1 MKPEDL
7 LALLPSGD
15 KPSVAVAADGTVSLT
30 YAVEQHAVRASADD
44 AAIRAAF
51 AVSSAEQVD
60 IDHRGGDGRL
70 ISTTGYVVRYVL
82 APKPPAPK
90 PPKSNG

>member
-1 MKPEDL
+1 MKPEDIA
-7 LALLPSGD
+7 ALLPAGD
-15 KPSVAVAADGTVSLT
+15 KPAVSVADGVVTLAYS
-30 YAVEQHAVRASADD
+30 VEQHAARVSADD

-70 ISTTGYVVRYVL
+70 ISTSGYRVSYAV
-82 APKPPAPK
+82 APKPSAPK